1 MSADYTASTAS
12 ILNLLTLSLDRYW
25 SITSPLKYLGLRTK
39 SRALIMISIAW
50 SLSLL
55 WMLPI
60 IGWPY
65 FFNHGI
71 RHVPEDKCNTEY
83 DKNILFKTTTA
94 IVNFYIPLF
103 AMISI
108 NTKIYI
114 VIRKRYHSPIM
125 KYSSV
130 SASLPK
136 SIEPQSN
143 HSNKINRFQ
152 SKSSQSSYYAA
163 GDASCQNLYSCS
175 ANRFTNN
182 NSNNNRTN
190 KLNNEIKMSR
200 SNSEIQFNIRLNNQ
214 NDNDNKN
221 KISYIV
227 SCKSNRKYSLLNCF
241 SSPNSHLD
249 EVFVSTNFSQRDSL
263 NKDNLMNS
271 NNNQNHENKN
281 NDQVSH
287 HKTKI
292 NRNQQS
298 VKFNNNISH
307 NNKENSSNNLDIN
320 FSLKNSNRS
329 IAGQI
334 RANRNIPSNS
344 LKMSKFLNDPNDQK
358 LSPLFFNK
366 SNSLKLY
373 NNNKSS
379 YFFESDSDSEQNGKD
394 MKKNSSNY
402 NVNQENSN
410 SFTNENMSTNS
421 ISKLNINRTNSLNR
435 SRSSI
440 RSNSFKKNETTLNND
455 SVSQKSSLNRKKITS
470 SNNGKLDLQIDLNS
484 KSKLQQQTKETN
496 NSSSNNRKGFMNKQ
510 EKAFKQLAAI
520 VIGFT
525 ICFLPYFTI
534 FLVVPFCENCVSDD
548 VFTVSVWL
556 GYLNSTIN
564 PFLYALSHK
573 KFFNKTKNK
582 KGPLYTQT
590 NDLKTFTEVR
600 VK

>member
-1 MSADYTASTAS
+1 
-12 ILNLLTLSLDRYW
+12 
-25 SITSPLKYLGLRTK
+25 
-39 SRALIMISIAW
+39 MISIAW

-83 DKNILFKTTTA
+83 DKNILFKTATA

-136 SIEPQSN
+136 SIDQQSN
-143 HSNKINRFQ
+143 HSNKLNRLQ

-163 GDASCQNLYSCS
+163 ADASCQNLYSCS
-175 ANRFTNN
+175 ANRLPNN
-182 NSNNNRTN
+182 NNNNNNNKTN
-190 KLNNEIKMSR
+190 RLNNEIKISR
-200 SNSEIQFNIRLNNQ
+200 SNSEIQLNIQ
-214 NDNDNKN
+214 NDNELLSLNNKN
-221 KISYIV
+221 RISYIV
-227 SCKSNRKYSLLNCF
+227 TCKSKKKYSLFKCF
-241 SSPNSHLD
+241 SSSNSNLND
-249 EVFVSTNFSQRDSL
+249 VFVSTNFSQRGSL
-263 NKDNLMNS
+263 KNKDNFINVNTS
-271 NNNQNHENKN
+271 FNNQSDKNKI
-281 NDQVSH
+281 NDH
-287 HKTKI
+287 DLNYTMKM
-292 NRNQQS
+292 NRNQHS
-298 VKFNNNISH
+298 VKFNNNTSSH
-307 NNKENSSNNLDIN
+307 NISNKENIANNLDLN
-320 FSLKNSNRS
+320 FSLKNANRS

-344 LKMSKFLNDPNDQK
+344 LKMSKFLNDSSDQK
-358 LSPLFFNK
+358 LSPLLFNK
-366 SNSLKLY
+366 SSSLKIF
-373 NNNKSS
+373 NHNKSS
-379 YFFESDSDSEQNGKD
+379 YQFESESDSEQNGREI
-394 MKKNSSNY
+394 KKNSSSNY
-402 NVNQENSN
+402 KINQENG
-410 SFTNENMSTNS
+410 TNVTNVNTRTLSTNS
-421 ISKLNINRTNSLNR
+421 LSKLNKNRTS
-435 SRSSI
+435 SSTRSSI
-440 RSNSFKKNETTLNND
+440 RSNSSRRNETTLNTD
-455 SVSQKSSLNRKKITS
+455 SSNQRSNLIRKQMPS
-470 SNNGKLDLQIDLNS
+470 NNNGKLENQMDFNS
-484 KSKLQQQTKETN
+484 KSKLQQQVKEAAN
-496 NSSSNNRKGFMNKQ
+496 NSNNNNRKGFMNKQ

-534 FLVVPFCENCVSDD
+534 FLIVPFCENCVSDD

-582 KGPLYTQT
+582 KGPIYTQT
-590 NDLKTFTEVR
+590 NDVKTYTEI
-600 VK
+600 KIK